1 MNAPAVFLKQ
11 QIRPWLLPLLLSSAI
26 GMLMGLSG
34 HPVRVFLLLSA
45 AVAYASFALLSVQR
59 PLVLV
64 AGLLVTLEVLPPF
77 YFDAFPDTPLYV
89 SFLLLP
95 IVLLVFVMRFPDM
108 NFRWDPLAKGLAAF
122 LAGTAL
128 SIPFAFWLSG
138 TATGLSSLSRWLLL
152 AHAVPVYALI
162 RGFAGQAPSRGE
174 RKMFTLLLGGAV
186 LSAAYGILD
195 FVWPIPLSHP
205 AADQFIWLQGAILR
219 RAQGPFY
226 ESSNFANFCGFFL
239 VAASVA
245 FLSHR
250 ERDLRVPRSLLMAFI
265 PILGLAVLVAFSRS
279 TWASILAA
287 LITSLVL
294 SRLISLPRA
303 IGLLLA
309 LVIPLGT
316 LWAVSPDLWDYFV
329 DIRVGRLFEIM
340 DDPNSATS
348 GRFDTWLHVI
358 SIMRDEPRYLFFGI
372 GYKTLT
378 VTRLFHGEIITDNG
392 YLSLLLET
400 GIAGLAGFLLF
411 SSSIL
416 TVFFR
421 LAHSAHQSTAFWATV
436 LFSIWCG
443 ELVLLLAADAYTYWR
458 NISIFAAMAALTL
471 NSAERTTLSPGPP

>member
-1 MNAPAVFLKQ
+1 
-11 QIRPWLLPLLLSSAI
+11 
-26 GMLMGLSG
+26 
-34 HPVRVFLLLSA
+34 
-45 AVAYASFALLSVQR
+45 
-59 PLVLV
+59 
-64 AGLLVTLEVLPPF
+64 
-77 YFDAFPDTPLYV
+77 
-89 SFLLLP
+89 
-95 IVLLVFVMRFPDM
+95 
-108 NFRWDPLAKGLAAF
+108 
-122 LAGTAL
+122 
-128 SIPFAFWLSG
+128 
-138 TATGLSSLSRWLLL
+138 
-152 AHAVPVYALI
+152 
-162 RGFAGQAPSRGE
+162 
-174 RKMFTLLLGGAV
+174 
-186 LSAAYGILD
+186 
-195 FVWPIPLSHP
+195 
-205 AADQFIWLQGAILR
+205 
-219 RAQGPFY
+219 
-226 ESSNFANFCGFFL
+226 
-239 VAASVA
+239 
-245 FLSHR
+245 
-250 ERDLRVPRSLLMAFI
+250 MAFI

-340 DDPNSATS
+340 DDPNFATS

-358 SIMRDEPRYLFFGI
+358 SIMRDEPQYLFFGI

-421 LAHSAHQSTAFWATV
+421 LAHSAYRSTAFWATV

-471 NSAERTTLSPGPP
+471 NLAERTTLSAGPP